1 MKTLREKQEH
11 MLHYVCGIDFDTL
24 KAMSDAE
31 VTQLYVNQI
40 KTM

>member
-31 VTQLYVNQI
+31 VKQLFMNHI
-40 KTM
+40 KSM

>member
-24 KAMSDAE
+24 EAMSDDE
-31 VTQLYVNQI
+31 VKQLYVNQI
-40 KTM
+40 KSM